1 MAMPLR
7 DRINHL
13 VGGTI
18 AELREDSF
26 DDFVK
31 GSRLAFVD
39 FWAPWCHPCKAMAP
53 VIRSLSREYADVA
66 FGKVNTEAEEVLAE
80 RFTVR
85 SIPTYVLFRNGKI
98 VERFPGV
105 ASRDRLARKIE
116 KWR

>member
-1 MAMPLR
+1 MPLR
-7 DRINHL
+7 DRLNRL
-13 VGGTI
+13 AGGTI
-18 AELREDSF
+18 TDLREDTF
-26 DDFVK
+26 NGFVT
-31 GSRLAFVD
+31 GSRLVFVD
-39 FWAPWCHPCKAMAP
+39 FWASWCHPCRAMAP

-66 FGKVNTEAEEVLAE
+66 FAKVDTGSQKALAE

-85 SIPTYVLFRNGKI
+85 SIPTYLLFRNAKI